1 MKDIAAKINELFDNF
16 TAQGV
21 LDIIKL
27 IVDKIFAFIREEEE
41 IPAAPAE

>member
-1 MKDIAAKINELFDNF
+1 MKEIVAKIEELFGNF

-27 IVDKIFAFIREEEE
+27 IVDKIFAFIRAEED
-41 IPAAPAE
+41 IPATPAE